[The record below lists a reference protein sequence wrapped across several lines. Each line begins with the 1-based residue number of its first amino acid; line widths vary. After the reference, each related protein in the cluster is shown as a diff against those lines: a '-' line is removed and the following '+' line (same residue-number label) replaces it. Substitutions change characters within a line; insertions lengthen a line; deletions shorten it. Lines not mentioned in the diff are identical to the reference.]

1 MNRKLKKMLTWTLG
15 TLATLVVIWAAYT
28 HFYEGNLGPA
38 SHTVLAE
45 EGPVEYR
52 RYAPFIIASTQ
63 MEQQGR
69 SRSEQ
74 RIPHSRRLYL
84 WGNARENHSR

>member
-28 HFYEGNLGPA
+28 HFYEGNLGQP
-38 SHTVLAE
+38 SYTVLAE

-52 RYAPFIIASTQ
+52 RYAPLYHRVDSDGAA
-63 MEQQGR
+63 R
-69 SRSEQ
+69 SLRS
-74 RIPHSRRLYL
+74 
-84 WGNARENHSR
+84 